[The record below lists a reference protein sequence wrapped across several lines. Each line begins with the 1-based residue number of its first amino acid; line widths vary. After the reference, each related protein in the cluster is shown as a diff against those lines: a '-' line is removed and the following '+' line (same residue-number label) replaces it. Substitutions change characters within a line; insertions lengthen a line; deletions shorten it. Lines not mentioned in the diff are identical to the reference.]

1 MAAEGPAPAR
11 GRRLFFALWPDPATR
26 EALAHATRKA
36 VRHSGGRPVPAGNL
50 HATVAFLGT
59 VAAGTLPALEAA
71 GAAAAAAGQPFPLLL
86 DAIEF
91 WSKPQVLVATGPTPP
106 AAVELAGRLW
116 RAAVPLGIAR
126 DLRPLRI
133 HLTLARKVRKPA
145 PGLALHPVAWT
156 VADLALVESV
166 TDPAGA
172 RYTPLARWPFGA
184 AAGGV
189 IP

>member
-1 MAAEGPAPAR
+1 M
-11 GRRLFFALWPDPATR
+11 
-26 EALAHATRKA
+26 
-36 VRHSGGRPVPAGNL
+36 
-50 HATVAFLGT
+50 
-59 VAAGTLPALEAA
+59 
-71 GAAAAAAGQPFPLLL
+71 
-86 DAIEF
+86 
-91 WSKPQVLVATGPTPP
+91 LVATGPTPP

-156 VADLALVESV
+156 VADPALVESV
-166 TDPAGA
+166 TAPGGA
-172 RYTPLARWPFGA
+172 RYTLLARWPFGA